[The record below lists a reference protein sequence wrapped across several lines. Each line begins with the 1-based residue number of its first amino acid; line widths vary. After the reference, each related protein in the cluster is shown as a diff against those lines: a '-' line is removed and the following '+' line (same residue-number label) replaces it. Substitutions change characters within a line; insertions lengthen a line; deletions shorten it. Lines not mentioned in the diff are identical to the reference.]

1 MADDNS
7 QDLKIHIIS
16 DADTTGFKQAS
27 AAGSKLK
34 IDTSDLSDET
44 KRSLGIIPQLEDATK
59 KSAAAADVSG
69 LSHRELKKVLLDVG
83 NVAAPGAGRA
93 LMELAMGPVGAG
105 LALVAVYEMLKKSL
119 EDDEAEMDK
128 IAEAASKPET
138 GGIKAVQDAW
148 DSAAESLGKYYAKM
162 STAGEDNDPVATQ
175 IKRAKEM
182 ADAQTEAS
190 KKIVEA
196 LGQETIARLRNS
208 GASKEQIAL
217 AETNLKSQL
226 AALDQQKEHATGS
239 AALAEEQRAR
249 LAQNNKLQAEAN
261 AATEVAAAAK
271 KKFTDDQSVLEH
283 ARQALDPAT
292 EAGKA
297 LKKRQEDAAQKMEF
311 AQQIPE
317 TISGMGV
324 GPDID
329 NSEFRKKAIADAQD
343 EIDKVNA
350 EVAARKKEKAQLE
363 ASEVARSTINDKAQE
378 AANAKQEA
386 SEKNQGRLREL
397 PGEITQANNVEATK
411 DHAQQVIDVLNNHGA
426 KSTATL
432 GEVAT
437 AIGLTEQQRLNIAE
451 RILKHTMTV
460 QQQWAGIEQ
469 RLAQLEAQ
477 GKHVTFNAR

>member
-1 MADDNS
+1 
-7 QDLKIHIIS
+7 
-16 DADTTGFKQAS
+16 
-27 AAGSKLK
+27 
-34 IDTSDLSDET
+34 
-44 KRSLGIIPQLEDATK
+44 
-59 KSAAAADVSG
+59 
-69 LSHRELKKVLLDVG
+69 
-83 NVAAPGAGRA
+83 VAAPGAGRA

-175 IKRAKEM
+175 IKRVKEM

-196 LGQETIARLRNS
+196 LGQSTIARLRDS

-217 AETNLKSQL
+217 AEANLKSQL

-239 AALAEEQRAR
+239 ASLAEEQRAR
-249 LAQNNKLQAEAN
+249 LAQNNKLKSDAD
-261 AATEVAAAAK
+261 AATEAAAAAK
-271 KKFTDDQSVLEH
+271 KKFTDDQEVLKH
-283 ARQALDPAT
+283 AREALAAPDT
-292 EAGKA
+292 EKGSLAER
-297 LKKRQEDAAQKMEF
+297 LKNANAKMEDAQS
-311 AQQIPE
+311 IPDQ
-317 TISGMGV
+317 TVTSGSFGAV
-324 GPDID
+324 VTD
-329 NSEFRKKAIADAQD
+329 NSAMKNKAIADAQD

-363 ASEVARSTINDKAQE
+363 ASEKDRSKAKEIADEDARR
-378 AANAKQEA
+378 KQEA

-460 QQQWAGIEQ
+460 QQAWAGIEQ

-477 GKHVTFNAR
+477 GKHVTFNGR